1 MEKAGKRTNWRLS
14 RVAWRFT
21 PVSAGPPRSVVT
33 SPPPTGARAAA
44 AGRARQVPRPIAGRT
59 LHEACRC
66 TENVAKD
73 VRRCILTGVS
83 TTEPEGNDAIEWL
96 STAEAA
102 TRLGIT
108 PRTLY
113 RFIDEG
119 QLAAYRFGRV
129 IRLKTSDVDTFI
141 ESCRI
146 EPGTLEHLY
155 PDSGTETSTTEAS
168 AT

>member
-1 MEKAGKRTNWRLS
+1 M
-14 RVAWRFT
+14 
-21 PVSAGPPRSVVT
+21 T
-33 SPPPTGARAAA
+33 STDDDGGA
-44 AGRARQVPRPIAGRT
+44 
-59 LHEACRC
+59 EAIR
-66 TENVAKD
+66 
-73 VRRCILTGVS
+73 
-83 TTEPEGNDAIEWL
+83 WL

-102 TRLGIT
+102 SRLGIT

-119 QLAAYRFGRV
+119 QLPAYRFGRV
-129 IRLKTSDVDTFI
+129 IRLKTADVDAFI

-155 PDSGTETSTTEAS
+155 PDSGSDTSETEAS

>member
-1 MEKAGKRTNWRLS
+1 MTM
-14 RVAWRFT
+14 
-21 PVSAGPPRSVVT
+21 
-33 SPPPTGARAAA
+33 
-44 AGRARQVPRPIAGRT
+44 
-59 LHEACRC
+59 
-66 TENVAKD
+66 
-73 VRRCILTGVS
+73 
-83 TTEPEGNDAIEWL
+83 PEGSGGPSTSGGAPGGASGSSSGAGAGGSDGGIQWL

-102 TRLGIT
+102 HRLGIT

-129 IRLKTSDVDTFI
+129 IRLQTADVDRFI

-155 PDSGTETSTTEAS
+155 PDSTSESSHSESS